1 MTKKSVNFDKIDN
14 SSFPKLP
21 RADAVVLT
29 CNNNEIYYKWI
40 PVAIKAWKMMNVKPY
55 VFFVVSSNNEALP
68 ESIQNIPEIIKIV
81 SPTPNTRRKT
91 ASFAQVSRLLL
102 PAIIDAQ
109 NVLISDIDYIPLP
122 SWYYQLSAG
131 HPQKCFIGMRK
142 KNGENFFM
150 GFNCAHPDTW
160 ARVFKLTDRTI
171 DGVCNKMLEW
181 SNNGKTQPG
190 VSYKPH
196 WYGGWCNDQ
205 NILNNVLK
213 KLPRDELVVA
223 YSSTNH
229 NKKLLALDQDFK
241 VRCISERSQKVKALK
256 RKITKEQI
264 TDDIIWFGNDTRNR
278 NKNVIPQA
286 YELLDFLKDLYKE
299 RFNTPSI

>member
-1 MTKKSVNFDKIDN
+1 MDTRCNKSVEND
-14 SSFPKLP
+14 
-21 RADAVVLT
+21 
-29 CNNNEIYYKWI
+29 EYKTI
-40 PVAIKAWKMMNVKPY
+40 C
-55 VFFVVSSNNEALP
+55 FFVVSSNNEALP
-68 ESIQNIPEIIKIV
+68 ESVQDIPEIIKIV
-81 SPTPNTRRKT
+81 SPTPNRRRKT

-142 KNGENFFM
+142 KDGKNFFM
-150 GFNCAHPDTW
+150 GFNSAHPDTW

-181 SNNGKTQPG
+181 SNNGKTHPG
-190 VSYKPH
+190 ESYKPY
-196 WYGGWCNDQ
+196 WSGGWCDDQ
-205 NILNNVLK
+205 CILNNVLK
-213 KLPRDELVVA
+213 NLPDGELVVA

-229 NKKLLALDQDFK
+229 NKKLLALDEDFK
-241 VRCISERSQKVKALK
+241 VRCISERSQKVPK

-264 TDDIIWFGNDTRNR
+264 TDDIIWFGNDVGNR
-278 NKNVIPQA
+278 KKNVIPQA
-286 YELLDFLKDLYKE
+286 YELLDFLEDLYKE